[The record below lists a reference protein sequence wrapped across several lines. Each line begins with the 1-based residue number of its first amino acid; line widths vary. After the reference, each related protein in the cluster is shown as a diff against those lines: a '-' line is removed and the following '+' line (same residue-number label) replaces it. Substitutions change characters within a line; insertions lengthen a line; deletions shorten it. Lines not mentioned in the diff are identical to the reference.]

1 MDKEQ
6 TVSQLRQLM
15 SEQLELSLPDVIKE
29 EDRLYEDLN
38 VDSIMVL
45 QLVVYIE
52 EVFNVTVPEEEM
64 DPAVFQTVGSLVD
77 FIHALKGEHIPST
90 SQILRS

>member
-15 SEQLELSLPDVIKE
+15 SEQLELALPDVIKE

-52 EVFNVTVPEEEM
+52 EVFNVTVPEEDL

-77 FIHALKGEHIPST
+77 FIHALKGSPSLKQVK
-90 SQILRS
+90 S

>member
-6 TVSQLRQLM
+6 TIAQLRQVM
-15 SEQLELSLPDVIKE
+15 SEQLELALPDVIKE

-52 EVFNVTVPEEEM
+52 EVFNVTVPEEDL
-64 DPAVFQTVGSLVD
+64 DPAVFQTVSSLVD
-77 FIHALKGEHIPST
+77 FIHALKGEPIAQVETKS
-90 SQILRS
+90 

>member
-1 MDKEQ
+1 MNKEQ
-6 TVSQLRQLM
+6 TVSQLRQIM
-15 SEQLELSLPDVIKE
+15 SEQLELSLPDIIKV

-64 DPAVFQTVGSLVD
+64 DPAVFLTVGSIVD
-77 FIHALKGEHIPST
+77 FIHALQGEHIV
-90 SQILRS
+90 

>member
-6 TVSQLRQLM
+6 MVSQLRQLM

-45 QLVVYIE
+45 QLAVYIE
-52 EVFNVTVPEEEM
+52 EVFNVTVPEEKM

-77 FIHALKGEHIPST
+77 FIHALKGERIA
-90 SQILRS
+90 

>member
-15 SEQLELSLPDVIKE
+15 SEQLELSLPDVIKT

-45 QLVVYIE
+45 QLVVCIE
-52 EVFNVTVPEEEM
+52 EAFHVTVPEEEM

-77 FIHALKGEHIPST
+77 FIHALMGEHIA
-90 SQILRS
+90 

>member
-1 MDKEQ
+1 
-6 TVSQLRQLM
+6 
-15 SEQLELSLPDVIKE
+15 
-29 EDRLYEDLN
+29 
-38 VDSIMVL
+38 MVL

-77 FIHALKGEHIPST
+77 FIHALKGEHIKS
-90 SQILRS
+90 

>member
-1 MDKEQ
+1 MDKEQTEQ

-15 SEQLELSLPDVIKE
+15 SEQLELTLPDVIKE

-45 QLVVYIE
+45 QLVVCIE
-52 EVFNVTVPEEEM
+52 EAFNLTVPEEEM

-77 FIHALKGEHIPST
+77 FIHALMGKPIA
-90 SQILRS
+90 

>member
-6 TVSQLRQLM
+6 TVAQLRQVM
-15 SEQLELSLPDVIKE
+15 SEQLELALPDVIKE

-52 EVFNVTVPEEEM
+52 EVFNVTVPEEDL

-77 FIHALKGEHIPST
+77 FIHALKGEPIVQVETKS
-90 SQILRS
+90 

>member
-1 MDKEQ
+1 MDKIQ

-77 FIHALKGEHIPST
+77 FIHALKGEHIAQVETKS
-90 SQILRS
+90 

>member
-6 TVSQLRQLM
+6 TIAQLRQVM
-15 SEQLELSLPDVIKE
+15 SEQLELALPDVIKE

-52 EVFNVTVPEEEM
+52 EVFNVTVPEEDL

-77 FIHALKGEHIPST
+77 FIHALKGEPIAQVETKS
-90 SQILRS
+90 

>member
-1 MDKEQ
+1 
-6 TVSQLRQLM
+6 M
-15 SEQLELSLPDVIKE
+15 SEQLELSLPDIIKV

-64 DPAVFQTVGSLVD
+64 DPAVFLTVGSIVD
-77 FIHALKGEHIPST
+77 FIHALQGEHIV
-90 SQILRS
+90 